1 MRSRCAQA
9 VLLLVVTAIIAG
21 CGAPAPSRSAERPA
35 RDENSSDFPVPAS
48 EPARVVIDNFAF
60 SPREITVALGTRV
73 TWVNHDD
80 VPHTATSSAR
90 PRTFDSG
97 ALDTDDSFSF
107 VFTAPG
113 TYDYFCAVHPHM
125 TGKVIV
131 K

>member
-1 MRSRCAQA
+1 MCYRCAQG
-9 VLLLVVTAIIAG
+9 VLLLLAVAG
-21 CGAPAPSRSAERPA
+21 CGTSTGGAPPPAPVPQATESAAPSPTPA
-35 RDENSSDFPVPAS
+35 ETTQVA
-48 EPARVVIDNFAF
+48 IDNFAF
-60 SPREITVALGTRV
+60 SPREITVAPGTRV

-80 VPHTATSSAR
+80 VPHTATSSVK

-97 ALDTDDSFSF
+97 ALDTDGTFSF
-107 VFTAPG
+107 VFKAPG